1 MEPREIHIVYGKKE
15 WFFPIED
22 ILFVKA
28 AGNYSEVYLSNTD
41 YTPRI
46 QLGKFWD
53 EIEIQAKGYPH
64 HLERVA
70 RSYII
75 NLDYLTNVDPQEGSI
90 TLYKPDSPIQ
100 DKVLEKGASKPTL
113 SEEIMKHVK
122 AIDSIKN
129 QNKVFEKKELKV
141 NIGKDPTK
149 ELIKYLNKNKRKEV
163 LGAYAIMKE
172 LKVPVDEL
180 NDEHLMEAGYEY
192 VNLGLTSGTLW
203 ATHNLNGRAYFAWGE
218 LYESDSYDKKEY
230 IHKNILDSLYNIV
243 DPNTSALSLK
253 YDAARYLRGGG
264 WRIPTKKECEE
275 LINECIP
282 CWCITQDKKYGCL
295 LTGPNGNHI
304 FLPAYGYRQG
314 HSMMRNEDLC
324 TFWSSSNSEFNR
336 PVTFDFFEYED
347 EELEL
352 DRFLSNKDP
361 YCGLPIRPVI
371 SKGGLTKEEGNLKRM
386 LIIKDFFENDED
398 EIMHGFNSVM
408 DGWIIER
415 ITPPVEPEDAKS
427 VLGNILKNFNPNV
440 VVTFKSSC
448 FWGQV
453 IKGRIK
459 FFVEPAWKMSESM
472 KNYMDVEQD
481 GQEKEG
487 WPITIEMI
495 DYYKCKEEELA
506 KKELGNNCWILA
518 EEPWD
523 IDDPQFKDCPSVE
536 VLPTEALD
544 SWTVARLLPIIK
556 EIIEGHYQDENG
568 KRTPYGEK
576 FNI

>member
-1 MEPREIHIVYGKKE
+1 MEPRGIHIVYGKKE

-75 NLDYLTNVDPQEGSI
+75 NLDYLTNVDPREGSI

-149 ELIKYLNKNKRKEV
+149 ELIKYLDKNKRKEV

-172 LKVPVDEL
+172 LKVPIEDL
-180 NDEHLMEAGYEY
+180 NEEHLMESGYEY
-192 VNLGLTSGTLW
+192 VDLNLSSGTLW
-203 ATHNLNGRAYFAWGE
+203 ATQNLNEKSYFAWGE
-218 LYESDSYDKKEY
+218 LYESDSYDTKEY
-230 IHKNILDSLYNIV
+230 IHKKMLDSLDNII
-243 DPNTSALSLK
+243 DHNTSALALEH
-253 YDAARYLRGGG
+253 DAARHLRGGG
-264 WRIPTKKECEE
+264 WRMPTAKECEE

-282 CWCITQDKKYGCL
+282 CWCITQDRQRGCL

-304 FLPAYGYRQG
+304 FLPAYGYREG
-314 HSMMRNEDLC
+314 HRTIRNEELC
-324 TFWSSSNSEFNR
+324 TYWSSSNNEYNR
-336 PVTFDFFEYED
+336 PFTLDFFEYEG
-347 EELEL
+347 EELEIN
-352 DRFLSNKDP
+352 RFMTNHDP

-371 SKGGLTKEEGNLKRM
+371 SKDGLTGEEGNFNRM
-386 LIIKDFFENDED
+386 LIINDYFASEEDSIMQDFYP
-398 EIMHGFNSVM
+398 VM

-415 ITPPVEPEDAKS
+415 ITPPVEPEEAKR
-427 VLGNILKNFNPNV
+427 VLGNILKNFNPDV

-453 IKGRIK
+453 IKGRTK

-472 KNYMDVEQD
+472 KNYMDIEQE

-487 WPITIEMI
+487 WPITYGMI
-495 DYYKCKEEELA
+495 DYYKSKEEELT
-506 KKELGNNCWILA
+506 KKELGDNCWILA

-523 IDDPQFKDCPSVE
+523 IEEPQFKESNSIE
-536 VLPTEALD
+536 VLPTGDL
-544 SWTVARLLPIIK
+544 SRWTIARLFPIIK
-556 EIIEGHYQDENG
+556 EITEGHYWDENG
-568 KRTPYGEK
+568 KRTLYGDK
-576 FNI
+576 YNI